1 MKKILSLICLAAL
14 CLSMCACGAANTPAN
29 TQTPAPSEP
38 AASEAPTVSAQ
49 PTPDPQPALDDGV
62 YTAEFITDST
72 MFHVNEANEDK
83 GVLTVKNGE
92 MMLHVSLAGKGV
104 LKLFIGTAEDAQKDG
119 AVHLDYT
126 VDEVT
131 YPDGITDEVYGF
143 DIPVPVL
150 EEEFDCALY
159 GKKGNWYDHKVYVTN
174 VQPMEAPAVELED
187 GEYTVEVALAG
198 GSGKAKVAS
207 PATLTVQDGEVMA
220 EIIWSSKNYDFMM
233 VGDVRYDALSIEEG
247 SVFAIPVSCFDAPME
262 VQADTTAMGNP
273 HLIDYT
279 LTFDSAS
286 ICKK

>member
-62 YTAEFITDST
+62 YTAEFSTDST
-72 MFHVNEANEDK
+72 MFHVNEAHEDK

-126 VDEVT
+126 ADQVT

-159 GKKGNWYDHKVYVTN
+159 GKKGTWYDHKVY
-174 VQPMEAPAVELED
+174 PAHGGPRRGAGGRSVHRC
-187 GEYTVEVALAG
+187 G
-198 GSGKAKVAS
+198 GSGRRQRQGKGRVS
-207 PATLTVQDGEVMA
+207 RNSHRTGRRSDGR
-220 EIIWSSKNYDFMM
+220 D
-233 VGDVRYDALSIEEG
+233 
-247 SVFAIPVSCFDAPME
+247 
-262 VQADTTAMGNP
+262 
-273 HLIDYT
+273 HLEQQE
-279 LTFDSAS
+279 L
-286 ICKK
+286 